1 MGFTVDI
8 DTGGTF
14 TDGFITRG
22 DAFRSVKTPTTP
34 HDLTLCFM
42 ACIEEAARAFGLPL
56 QDFLFETDIIRFA
69 NTIGTNSIIQRD
81 GAKVGLILTAGH
93 AALAPSVDADGKAPL
108 VAADMVAEIGEEVDA
123 NGNGRRMPDAGQ
135 VMEAAQRLIDRGA
148 RCLVVA
154 LEHADLNPAHE
165 QAVRAIVKREYPR
178 DYLGSVPVF
187 LSSDIVQRS
196 GYRERIN
203 TAVLNAYIHGKL
215 TRLLYKAGEDLRRR
229 HYRGQLLIGHNNGA
243 VARVAKTRAINTY
256 NSGPAAGLLGA
267 REIGALYGSGCVI
280 SGDMGGT
287 SFDIGCVLEGEPGY
301 ALRPDVEGFDCNLP
315 MLEIRAL
322 GAGGGSIASIAD
334 GRLRVGPQSA
344 GALPGPACFGLGGT
358 QPTVTDA
365 NLVLGWLDP
374 DYFLGGNRRL
384 DVDKARAA
392 IARHVAEPLGIGVE
406 EAAWRIRETLEGDV
420 GRELARVRDR
430 MGPHP
435 DPLLVVYGGAG
446 PLHSCAISAI
456 AGIERIVIT
465 PFSAVFSAYSSS
477 LMDVGHL
484 YHQRVDLVLAPGQEI
499 APLREALERL
509 RRRGEADMRGE
520 GFEAGGISWMLES
533 IVEDGAG
540 GEARLSAAIELLA
553 GADAVEALRQRAVAA
568 LGMSADGHPRLT
580 ALGLFARSA
589 VPHFRQ
595 AVHGLA
601 TTTAIAALRGERS
614 VYLGPD
620 EGCRALPLY
629 ARNRL
634 LPGHVLEGPAI
645 VESDQTTMVVPAG
658 WRLCVDQYDN
668 ALIERSRES

>member
-14 TDGFITRG
+14 TDGFVTSG
-22 DAFRSVKTPTTP
+22 DAFRMVKTPTTP

-42 ACIEEAARAFGLPL
+42 ACIEEAARAFDMPL
-56 QDFLFETDIIRFA
+56 DDFLFETDIIRFS

-81 GAKVGLILTAGH
+81 GAKIGLIVTAGH
-93 AALAPSVDADGKAPL
+93 EALAPSADAEGKCPL
-108 VAADMVAEIGEEVDA
+108 VAPDMVAGVDESMDA
-123 NGNGRRMPDAGQ
+123 AGQ
-135 VMEAAQRLIDRGA
+135 LRHAPVPGQIMEVAQRLIDRGA

-154 LEHADLNPAHE
+154 LAHADVNPANE
-165 QAVRAIVKREYPR
+165 RAIRETIKREYPR

-267 REIGALYGSGCVI
+267 REIGALYGARCVI

-287 SFDIGCVLEGEPGY
+287 SFDIGCVLDGEPGY

-322 GAGGGSIASIAD
+322 GAGGGSIAAVSG

-344 GALPGPACFGLGGT
+344 GALPGPACFGLGGS
-358 QPTVTDA
+358 QATVTDA

-374 DYFLGGNRRL
+374 AYFLGGSRRL
-384 DVDKARAA
+384 DVDKARRA
-392 IARHVAEPLGIGVE
+392 IAEHVAEPLGIGVE
-406 EAAWRIRETLEGDV
+406 EAAWRIRETVEADV
-420 GRELARVRDR
+420 GRELARLRDR

-435 DPLLVVYGGAG
+435 DPLMVIYGGAG
-446 PLHSCAISAI
+446 PLHSCAIAGAAAI
-456 AGIERIVIT
+456 DRLVIT

-484 YHQRVDLVLAPGQEI
+484 YCLRMDLSLAAGQDIEPVRK
-499 APLREALERL
+499 AVADL
-509 RRRGEADMRGE
+509 RRRAEADMRGE
-520 GFEAGGISWMLES
+520 GFDRDGIRWQLES
-533 IVEDGAG
+533 IVEDGDG
-540 GEARLSAAIELLA
+540 GEARLAAALDVLDRPSAL
-553 GADAVEALRQRAVAA
+553 EALRERAAA
-568 LGMSADGHPRLT
+568 SLGAGRGEAARLAT
-580 ALGLFARSA
+580 LGVFARSA
-589 VPHFRQ
+589 VPHYHQ
-595 AVHGLA
+595 AAQLRTGVPLA
-601 TTTAIAALRGERS
+601 EALRGERA
-614 VYLGPD
+614 VYLDPQQGVKPLPVYD
-620 EGCRALPLY
+620 RERLGHGHAL
-629 ARNRL
+629 A
-634 LPGHVLEGPAI
+634 GPAI
-645 VESDQTTMVVPAG
+645 VESRQTTMVIPAG
-658 WRLCVDQYDN
+658 WTLQVDRYDN

>member
-14 TDGFITRG
+14 TDGFVTSG
-22 DAFRSVKTPTTP
+22 DAFRMVKTPTTP

-42 ACIEEAARAFGLPL
+42 ACIEEAARAFDMPM
-56 QDFLFETDIIRFA
+56 QDFLFDTEIIRFS

-81 GAKVGLILTAGH
+81 GAKVGLIVTAGH
-93 AALAPSVDADGKAPL
+93 EALAPTVDAEGKSPL
-108 VAADMVAEIGEEVDA
+108 VSADMVAGVDEEMDA
-123 NGNGRRMPDAGQ
+123 AGQ
-135 VMEAAQRLIDRGA
+135 LRRVPQPGAVMDAAQRLIDRGA

-154 LEHADLNPAHE
+154 LEHADLDAANE
-165 QAVRAIVKREYPR
+165 QAIREAIKREYPR

-267 REIGALYGSGCVI
+267 REIGALYDAKCVI

-322 GAGGGSIASIAD
+322 GAGGGSIAAVVD

-358 QPTVTDA
+358 QATVTDA

-374 DYFLGGNRRL
+374 GHFLGGARRL
-384 DVDKARAA
+384 DVDKARRA
-392 IARHVAEPLGIGVE
+392 IAEHVADPLGMSVE
-406 EAAWRIRETLEGDV
+406 EAAWRIRRTVEADV
-420 GRELARVRDR
+420 GRELARLRDQI
-430 MGPHP
+430 GAHP
-435 DPLLVVYGGAG
+435 DPLMVIYGGAG
-446 PLHSCAISAI
+446 PLHSCAIADL
-456 AGIERIVIT
+456 AGIRRLVVT

-484 YHQRVDLVLAPGQEI
+484 YYQRLDLVLAPGQEI
-499 APLREALERL
+499 EPVRQVVARL
-509 RRRGEADMRGE
+509 RRRAEADMRGE
-520 GFEAGGISWMLES
+520 GFDGAGIRWQFES
-533 IVEDGAG
+533 VVEDGRG
-540 GEARLSAAIELLA
+540 REARLSAPLEIL
-553 GADAVEALRQRAVAA
+553 DAASPLEALRRRAVAS
-568 LGMSADGHPRLT
+568 LGLGDADHPRLAT
-580 ALGLFARSA
+580 LGVFARSA
-589 VPHFRQ
+589 VPHYRQ
-595 AVHGLA
+595 SVQPPTARPLA
-601 TTTAIAALRGERS
+601 EALRGERA
-614 VYLGPD
+614 VYVDPRQGVT
-620 EGCRALPLY
+620 ALPLY
-629 ARNRL
+629 DRGRL
-634 LPGHVLEGPAI
+634 AHGHVVTGPAV
-645 VESDQTTMVVPAG
+645 VESGQTTMVIPEG
-658 WRLCVDQYDN
+658 WTLQVDQYDN
-668 ALIERSRES
+668 ALIQRSRES

>member
-14 TDGFITRG
+14 TDGFVASG
-22 DAFRSVKTPTTP
+22 DAFRMVKTPTTP

-42 ACIEEAARAFGLPL
+42 ACIEEAARAFDLPL
-56 QDFLFETDIIRFA
+56 QDFLFETDIIRFS

-81 GAKVGLILTAGH
+81 GAKTGLIVTAGH
-93 AALAPSVDADGKAPL
+93 EALAPSVDAEGKSPL
-108 VAADMVAEIGEEVDA
+108 VAPDMVAGVAEEMDA
-123 NGNGRRMPDAGQ
+123 TGQ
-135 VMEAAQRLIDRGA
+135 LRHAPRPGQIMEAAQRLIDRGA

-154 LEHADLNPAHE
+154 LAHADLNAANE
-165 QAVRAIVKREYPR
+165 QAIRETIKREYPR

-267 REIGALYGSGCVI
+267 REIGALYDAKCVI

-287 SFDIGCVLEGEPGY
+287 SFDIGCVLDGEPGY

-322 GAGGGSIASIAD
+322 GAGGGSIATVVE
-334 GRLRVGPQSA
+334 GRLRVGPRSA
-344 GALPGPACFGLGGT
+344 GALPGPACFGLGGS
-358 QPTVTDA
+358 QATVTDA

-374 DYFLGGNRRL
+374 AYFLGGARRL
-384 DVDKARAA
+384 DVDKARKA
-392 IARHVAEPLGIGVE
+392 IAEHVAEPLGIGVE
-406 EAAWRIRETLEGDV
+406 EAAWRIRETVEADV
-420 GRELARVRDR
+420 GRELARLRDQ

-435 DPLLVVYGGAG
+435 DPLMVIYGGAG
-446 PLHSCAISAI
+446 PLHSCAIAAS
-456 AGIERIVIT
+456 AGIERLVIT

-484 YHQRVDLVLAPGQEI
+484 YYQRLDLSLAPGQEI
-499 APLREALERL
+499 EPVRHAVAGL
-509 RRRGEADMRGE
+509 RRRAEADMRGE
-520 GFEAGGISWMLES
+520 GFDGEGIRWQLES
-533 IVEDGAG
+533 IVEDGKG
-540 GEARLSAAIELLA
+540 REARLSAPLEIL
-553 GADAVEALRQRAVAA
+553 DAASPLEALRRRAVVS
-568 LGMSADGHPRLT
+568 LGLGEAEHPRLAT
-580 ALGLFARSA
+580 LGVFARSA
-589 VPHFRQ
+589 VPHYRQ
-595 AVHGLA
+595 SVQPATGRPLA
-601 TTTAIAALRGERS
+601 DALRGERA
-614 VYLGPD
+614 VYLDP
-620 EGCRALPLY
+620 RQKVKALPLY
-629 ARNRL
+629 DRGRL
-634 LPGHVLEGPAI
+634 AHGHVLAGPAI
-645 VESDQTTMVVPAG
+645 VESEQTTMVIPAG
-658 WRLCVDQYDN
+658 WTLQVDQYDN
-668 ALIERSRES
+668 ALIQRSRES